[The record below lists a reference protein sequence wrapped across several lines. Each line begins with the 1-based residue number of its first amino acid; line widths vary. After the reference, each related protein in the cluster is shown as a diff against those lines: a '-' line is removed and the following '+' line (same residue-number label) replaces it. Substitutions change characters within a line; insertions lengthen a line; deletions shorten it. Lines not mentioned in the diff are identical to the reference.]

1 MKKIQ
6 TLFFAFLIASSGLYA
21 QTAVNEVK
29 APSGAIAAAVAGT
42 PKERAAQKVV
52 VITGAR
58 FTYPL
63 IQEWIDT
70 YNKTNPESQIIIE
83 QRGSNDPSKY
93 DILVEVYEQDEAV
106 KGTRDYLYIGRYAVL
121 PVANTASAFAK
132 TYGDKG
138 LNKELIQQ
146 LFFNNLFADKEE
158 EQEIKSPYTVYTR
171 LQKAGV
177 PVVFA
182 NYFGFQQK
190 DIKGKAIAGSDEHLL
205 KSILRDSTAV
215 SYLPLSLA
223 YDRTTRQPVQGI
235 SILPVDLNGN
245 KRVADDEKFYANLDN
260 VIDRLS
266 TAKPKELENLPL
278 GYIHLSIEKTSAN
291 SEAVAFL
298 RWVVQNGQE
307 SLKNFGYIKAE
318 PSKLEKAQELASKR
332 NQ

>member
-158 EQEIKSPYTVYTR
+158 EREIKSPYTVYTR

-177 PVVFA
+177 PVVYA
-182 NYFGFQQK
+182 NYFGFQKK
-190 DIKGKAIAGSDEHLL
+190 DIKGKQNAG
-205 KSILRDSTAV
+205 
-215 SYLPLSLA
+215 
-223 YDRTTRQPVQGI
+223 
-235 SILPVDLNGN
+235 
-245 KRVADDEKFYANLDN
+245 
-260 VIDRLS
+260 
-266 TAKPKELENLPL
+266 
-278 GYIHLSIEKTSAN
+278 
-291 SEAVAFL
+291 
-298 RWVVQNGQE
+298 
-307 SLKNFGYIKAE
+307 
-318 PSKLEKAQELASKR
+318 
-332 NQ
+332 